1 MIAKIL
7 SCVLAFGFSQAYALD
22 FKLVRQN
29 SNTACYI
36 YTDSVYFAY
45 QGEEVG
51 GRDHL
56 YFSTDIASAD
66 ELEEDVR
73 QAQATASIII
83 KNGAAEL
90 GHFKGDFILDAQGT
104 IYFLQSE
111 KLKAFMDLNCTG
123 E

>member
-7 SCVLAFGFSQAYALD
+7 SCVMILGLAEANALD
-22 FKLVRQN
+22 FRLVRQN

-36 YTDSVYFAY
+36 YTDSIYFAY

-56 YFSTDIASAD
+56 YFSTDIASTE
-66 ELEEDVR
+66 ELEEAVT
-73 QAQATASIII
+73 QAKESASIVI
-83 KNGAAEL
+83 KNGALEL
-90 GHFKGDFILDAQGT
+90 GRFKGDFALDAQGT
-104 IYFLQSE
+104 VYFLQSG
-111 KLKAFMDLNCTG
+111 KLKTFMDLNCAG

>member
-7 SCVLAFGFSQAYALD
+7 SFVLVLGLSEAHALD

-51 GRDHL
+51 GRDGL
-56 YFSTDIASAD
+56 YFSTDITSVD
-66 ELEEDVR
+66 QLEEDVR
-73 QAQATASIII
+73 QAKATASIVI

-90 GHFKGDFILDAQGT
+90 GYFKGDFIVDAQGT

-111 KLKAFMDLNCTG
+111 KIKTFMDLNCAG

>member
-7 SCVLAFGFSQAYALD
+7 SCALVLGFSQAYALD
-22 FKLVRQN
+22 SKLVRQN

-66 ELEEDVR
+66 ELEEIAR
-73 QAQATASIII
+73 QAKETASIVI

-90 GHFKGDFILDAQGT
+90 GRFKGDFILDAQGT

-111 KLKAFMDLNCTG
+111 KLKTFMDLNCAG